1 MKCLVVTGGCGFI
14 GSNFIR
20 DQLARYPEQSIT
32 NIDKLTYAGNP
43 ENLKDVESNPKYRLQ
58 KLDICDHEF
67 IQALLRS
74 AKPDAV
80 VNFAAES
87 HVDRS
92 ILDSGPF
99 IQTNVVG
106 TQVLLDAC
114 RQANVSRFVQ
124 VSTDEVYGSLGA
136 EGFFTEETP
145 LAPNSPYSASKTAAD
160 VLVRAYC
167 HTFGFPGI
175 ITRCSNNYGPY
186 QFPEKIIPL
195 FISRALDNKPLPV
208 YGKGENVRDWIHV
221 LDHSRGFDAA
231 VRQGRPG
238 EVYNF
243 GGHQEIRNI
252 DLTRLLL
259 ELLGKPQTLIEFVN
273 DRPGHDLRYAID
285 CSKAERELGWKPQ
298 VAFRDGIR
306 ETIDWYKANAAW
318 VNRIKTGDYLKYY
331 EQQYGDRHRKTGAN

>member
-14 GSNFIR
+14 GSNFVR
-20 DQLARYPEQSIT
+20 DQLERYPEQSIV

-43 ENLKDVESNPKYRLQ
+43 ENLTDVERDPRYRLQ
-58 KLDICDHEF
+58 KLDICDRNAIE
-67 IQALLRS
+67 ALL
-74 AKPDAV
+74 ADVKPEAV

-114 RQANVSRFVQ
+114 RQAKVSRFVQ

-167 HTFGFPGI
+167 HTFGFPAV

-195 FISRALDNKPLPV
+195 FISRALDDKPLPV

-221 LDHSRGFDAA
+221 LDHCRGIDAA

-243 GGHQEIRNI
+243 GGHEEIRNI
-252 DLTRLLL
+252 DLTRMLL
-259 ELLGKPQTLIEFVN
+259 ELLGKPQTLIEFVS

-298 VAFRDGIR
+298 VDFRQGIR
-306 ETIDWYKANAAW
+306 DTIAWYKANTAW
-318 VNRIKTGDYLKYY
+318 VTRIKTGDYLNYY
-331 EQQYGDRHRKTGAN
+331 ERQYGDRHRKSGEV

>member
-20 DQLARYPEQSIT
+20 DQLARYPEQSVV

-43 ENLKDVESNPKYRLQ
+43 ENLADVDGDPRYRLQ
-58 KLDICDHEF
+58 QGDICDREF
-67 IQALLRS
+67 VRGVMSS
-74 AKPDAV
+74 AKAEAV

-99 IQTNVVG
+99 VQTNIVG

-114 RQANVSRFVQ
+114 RQANVPRFAQ
-124 VSTDEVYGSLGA
+124 VSTDEVYGSLGS

-145 LAPNSPYSASKTAAD
+145 LAPNSPYSASKAAAD
-160 VLVRAYC
+160 VLVRAYY
-167 HTFGFPGI
+167 HTFGFPAV

-195 FISRALDNKPLPV
+195 FISRALDDKPLPV
-208 YGKGENVRDWIHV
+208 YGKGDNVRDWIHV
-221 LDHSRGFDAA
+221 LDHCRGIDAA
-231 VRQGRPG
+231 MRRGQPG

-252 DLTRLLL
+252 DLTRMLL

-273 DRPGHDLRYAID
+273 DRQGHDLRYAID
-285 CSKAERELGWKPQ
+285 CSKAERALGWKPQ
-298 VAFRDGIR
+298 VAFRQGIR
-306 ETIDWYKANAAW
+306 ETIDWYLANAAW
-318 VNRIKTGDYLKYY
+318 VNRIQTGDYRKYY
-331 EQQYGDRHRKTGAN
+331 EQQYGHRHRKAETD